1 MDFARDILPLKD
13 RLYRLALRLTMQH
26 EEAEDIVQDT
36 LLKLW
41 NIISRGGK
49 IDNIEAYAI
58 AMCRN
63 LALDRLRQNSHNT
76 VSYDSGTMPEAP
88 GENPYDRI
96 FVKEGMKIVAELMSH
111 MPEKLRTCMQ
121 LRDFEG
127 MSYHDISKALDI
139 TEDQVRV
146 NIFRARKFIKE
157 RLESLN

>member
-1 MDFARDILPLKD
+1 
-13 RLYRLALRLTMQH
+13 
-26 EEAEDIVQDT
+26 
-36 LLKLW
+36 
-41 NIISRGGK
+41 
-49 IDNIEAYAI
+49 
-58 AMCRN
+58 
-63 LALDRLRQNSHNT
+63 
-76 VSYDSGTMPEAP
+76 MPEAP

>member
-41 NIISRGGK
+41 NIVSRGGQIEN
-49 IDNIEAYAI
+49 IDAYAI
-58 AMCRN
+58 TMCRN
-63 LALDRLRQNSHNT
+63 LALDRLRQNSRHI
-76 VSYDSGTMPEAP
+76 VSYDSETMPEAP
-88 GENPYDRI
+88 SENPYDRI
-96 FVKEGMKIVAELMSH
+96 FVKEGVEIVNTLMARL
-111 MPEKLRTCMQ
+111 PEKLRTCMQ

-127 MSYHDISKALDI
+127 MSYHDISQALAI
-139 TEDQVRV
+139 SEDQVRV

-157 RLESLN
+157 NLDGLS